1 MEYKESFQKIFNKKS
16 LKIVLIIY
24 MVCCIMSFICFS
36 VMKLISI
43 NDKITSNTLIVLGIL
58 VAIYGAVF
66 YKCYKWVVAC
76 DSINPKALNV
86 TKILVLTITY
96 FQYLYLN
103 FTMHL
108 NSVWLIAIF
117 FVILGA
123 LFFDLKMIIASVVLS
138 ALCIVIVFIH
148 NPSILKYE
156 KLASAEIYMTMV
168 TVVITFIL
176 LLIMVYMASKL
187 LKSISEKEAEI
198 REENEKLL
206 KLFKRISEISNTVL
220 SSSENLGAA
229 IAEQTSS
236 LVEVS
241 DVTNLVS
248 QNSDEMLDKSNNNED
263 ILHTLLNTNEGV
275 VHKIKDSEGKIN
287 NLIGITEENQK
298 SLNATLSI
306 ISNIKDEIAN
316 TFESTKDLEEKSAKV
331 DEILNLIGNISEQT
345 NLLALNASIEAAR
358 AGEYGKGFAVV
369 ADEIR
374 KLSEDTKQSLDQA
387 STIVSE
393 LKDKIN
399 IVQNQMKGNNK
410 KSQEGN
416 SIINETVNRIN
427 DMNDHLKSFS
437 SNIIDIN
444 EASNTLFLQ
453 TKNAVKFNKEISNI
467 TKKTISQYNT
477 VAETISQN
485 ASTCEE
491 IEANINELKN
501 IAEDMNKLVK

>member
-36 VMKLISI
+36 FMKLIGI
-43 NDKITSNTLIVLGIL
+43 NDEITSNTLIVLGIL

-66 YKCYKWVVAC
+66 YKCYKWVAAC
-76 DSINPKALNV
+76 DSMDPKALNV

-168 TVVITFIL
+168 TVVITFVL
-176 LLIMVYMASKL
+176 LFIMVYMASKL

-198 REENEKLL
+198 REENQKLL

-220 SSSENLGAA
+220 SSSENLSAA

-241 DVTNLVS
+241 DATSLAS

-263 ILHTLLNTNEGV
+263 ILHTLLNTNEV
-275 VHKIKDSEGKIN
+275 VVDKIKDSKNKIN

-298 SLNATLSI
+298 SLNDTLSI

-393 LKDKIN
+393 LKNKIN
-399 IVQNQMKGNNK
+399 IVQDQMKGNNK

-427 DMNDHLKSFS
+427 DMNNHLKSFS
-437 SNIIDIN
+437 SNIAAIN
-444 EASNTLFLQ
+444 EASNTLFSQ

-467 TKKTISQYNT
+467 TKNTISQYHT